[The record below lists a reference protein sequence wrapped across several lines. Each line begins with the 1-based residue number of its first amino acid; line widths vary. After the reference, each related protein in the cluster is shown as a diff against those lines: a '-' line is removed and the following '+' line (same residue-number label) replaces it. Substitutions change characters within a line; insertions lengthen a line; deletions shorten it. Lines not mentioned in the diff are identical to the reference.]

1 MKPKLDK
8 DFDAIKDI
16 LNQGKYELENPN
28 FEDNL
33 LFRLTSKNRRIAEV
47 GKTVRY
53 SLISFIIGLCLC
65 IVLSSIFL
73 LSDDFK
79 LGSTSQT
86 LCFASIFILG
96 VVGVLIIENYLTLL
110 RNYSTED

>member
-1 MKPKLDK
+1 MKKLDE

-16 LNQGKYELENPN
+16 LDQGKYGLENQN
-28 FEDNL
+28 FEDNVL
-33 LFRLTSKNRRIAEV
+33 LRLTSKNWRIAQV

-65 IVLSSIFL
+65 IVLSLIFL

-86 LCFASIFILG
+86 FCFASIFILG
-96 VVGVLIIENYLTLL
+96 VVGILILDNYLTLL
-110 RNYSTED
+110 HNYSTEN

>member
-8 DFDAIKDI
+8 DFHAIKDI
-16 LNQGKYELENPN
+16 LYQGKYELENPN
-28 FEDNL
+28 FEDNVL
-33 LFRLTSKNRRIAEV
+33 LRLTSKRPIAKV
-47 GKTVRY
+47 GKSVKY

-73 LSDDFK
+73 SSDDFK

-96 VVGVLIIENYLTLL
+96 VVGILIIDNYLTLL
-110 RNYSTED
+110 RNYSTEN